1 MKRGF
6 DFLFSFLLTILLS
19 PFILLIFF
27 LIKLSSKGPSFFKQ
41 ERVGKNGKLFEIFKF
56 RTMHV
61 IQNKNSLPLTL
72 HNDDR
77 IFTVGKILRAYK
89 IDEIPQLF
97 NILKG
102 EMSFVGPRPEVERY
116 FQYYTPEEKRKI
128 LSVSPGIT
136 DIASIRFRN
145 ESDLLLKTENPENVY
160 IQKILP
166 IKKKYYKFY
175 LKKRSFCFDLSIIFK
190 TVSCVLFKTT
200 KVKSKNCF

>member
-6 DFLFSFLLTILLS
+6 DFLVSFFAILFLS
-19 PFILLIFF
+19 PFILFIFT
-27 LIKLSSKGPSFFKQ
+27 LVKLTSKGPGFFKQ
-41 ERVGKNGKLFEIFKF
+41 TRIGKRGQPFQIYKF

-61 IQNKNSLPLTL
+61 LQGKNNLSITL

-77 IFTVGKILRAYK
+77 IFPFGKFLRKYK

-102 EMSFVGPRPEVERY
+102 EMSFVGPRPEVEKY
-116 FQYYTPEEKRKI
+116 FQYYSPEEKEKI
-128 LSVSPGIT
+128 LSVVPGIT

-145 ESDLLLKTENPENVY
+145 ESDLLLKTENPEQVY

-175 LKKRSFCFDLSIIFK
+175 INKKSFTFDVSIIFQ
-190 TVSCVLFKTT
+190 TIQYVFFK
-200 KVKSKNCF
+200 KI